1 MADEVADLEV
11 SLRCLGQTSLVIGAA
26 DNERSVLPTGKPLAL
41 FTFLTCAPGRSA
53 TREQLIDLLWSD
65 VEREPARHTLRQ
77 SLWYIKRR
85 LGRDPFTSRGDTLT
99 LTVDIGSDRD
109 AFLSALDAG
118 EHAAAFELYG
128 GDFFPGFAAPGGAEF
143 EQWADV
149 ERQRLRGLFVRA
161 AEVLVRQLINEWRPR
176 DAVTGARRA
185 RELAP
190 DTQATWRLLLESLLA
205 ADDRLSALSEA
216 EQLEQWLA
224 RDDIPLEAATA
235 TLLRQ
240 VRSGSAKP
248 APVAPDEALAAEL
261 VGREREF
268 SVLMDAW
275 TNARRGRAAHVHVT
289 ARAGLG
295 KSRLLDGLARR
306 LRAAKARVIT
316 VRALQANRE
325 LPFAL
330 AADLTLALA
339 RLRGAA
345 GVSPDV
351 ASTLVALAPG
361 VSTYLSAVPDRTTGD
376 DALRRRALAL
386 QELVATIA
394 EDAPVAMLV
403 DDVHWG
409 DAASRT
415 MLASLAAAIEG
426 APVLLVTASRQLDP
440 QIGANERAQQL
451 QLAPLADD
459 EVSLL
464 LRSLGDLPSGADDAG
479 ATSAWADTFHQ
490 RLHAATGGSPLLLL
504 ETLQLALERDALRLH
519 ERRWQCPDPDAL
531 TAILNS
537 SSAMQ
542 DRLLAVGDAHQ
553 GTLLLFAVIG
563 TELDAAAVERAAG
576 ADGTAAL
583 QELESRGLLAHRSGK
598 WIIAH
603 DEIAERTRELA
614 SEARLARAHRQ
625 AASLLEASAQDSPNL
640 LLRAA
645 QHRHAAGDQ
654 AEASMLLARI
664 ARLTD
669 AVGDRAALGALA
681 QSIIGAEGTRAQRDA
696 LIAAT
701 PWRTRTS
708 IGRVATATAATA
720 VVLLAALTAWQRGGQ
735 AAALAPDA
743 TLYIPVFTAE
753 ESTLVNVELRA
764 DELRRV
770 PYLEAR
776 AEQVSQASL
785 RALSRMRALL
795 LAPGDTVVGTTY
807 EYGGDAGGEL
817 QAVSL
822 HGGTPVRLTEAPGDA
837 YGASAGPDDHT
848 VLFLSA
854 RWDSLQRAE
863 IALLDRR
870 TREVRQLTRTPD
882 VESGA
887 ILSPDG
893 TRIVFMRVYTTLRP
907 STLCWISLDGRLEE
921 CLPPDPTLLR
931 PMPASWYSPEQVLV
945 VSESTDGAS
954 NRLVRVHLRTA
965 LTTVL
970 DEGADFYHVSPS
982 GQFVL
987 AGFRSDGVREADLV
1001 VFDTDRPSRR
1011 VPIRWRGRTIPFRT
1025 GTHLWREASAQAE
1038 RIAEVHIRGVPPEV
1052 PADAR
1057 IQLAL
1062 GSRTQR
1068 GVDFSPA
1075 AVWWESLDT
1084 ARAAVDRDGLLM
1096 ARSPGTARIVASAGG
1111 WRSDTTIV
1119 TITPPR
1125 VGETVLEERWRA
1137 LDSTRWLTVGTP
1149 EPFTENGTLRVN
1161 GDHHLQSGVISWL
1174 TIRPEEGMGL
1184 ELRFQLPMTELQWQN
1199 LDIGFAPKGTDA
1211 QLKAWT
1217 GRAGPFEDVIIDRAS
1232 DDRTCQ
1238 ITIPR
1243 GELGDY
1249 ASQLKLTGGRQSTP
1263 VHDFPIT
1270 VTDGEW
1276 HTLRIQLFRDGR
1288 CGAAIDGQVVALSRR
1303 TIPMDLPMRVMITG
1317 QSKFTEVR
1325 VGALSVWRGERYD
1338 IPWFALVASAAP

>member
-1 MADEVADLEV
+1 MADAVSDLRV
-11 SLRCLGQTSLVIGAA
+11 SLRCLGHPTLVSGT
-26 DNERSVLPTGKPLAL
+26 DDDERSILPTGKPLAL

-65 VEREPARHTLRQ
+65 VERESARHTLRQ

-85 LGRDPFTSRGDTLT
+85 LGRDPFASRGDTLT
-99 LTVDIGSDRD
+99 LAVEVSTDRD
-109 AFLSALDAG
+109 AFLAALDAG
-118 EHAAAFELYG
+118 DHAAAFERYG

-149 ERQRLRGLFVRA
+149 ERHRLRGLFVRA
-161 AEVLVRQLINEWRPR
+161 AEVLVRQLITEWRPR
-176 DAVTGARRA
+176 DAIPLARRA

-190 DTQATWRLLLESLLA
+190 DSQATWRLLLESLLA
-205 ADDRLSALSEA
+205 GDDRLSALSEA
-216 EQLEQWLA
+216 EQLEQWLV
-224 RDDIPLEAATA
+224 REETPVEAATA

-240 VRSGSAKP
+240 VRSESGRP
-248 APVAPDEALAAEL
+248 APSATDEALTAEL

-295 KSRLLDGLARR
+295 KSRLLDGLGRR

-361 VSTYLSAVPDRTTGD
+361 VSTYLSAAPDRTTGD

-394 EDAPVAMLV
+394 EDAPVAVLV
-403 DDVHWG
+403 DDVHWA
-409 DAASRT
+409 DAPSRT
-415 MLASLAAAIEG
+415 MLASLASAIEG
-426 APVLLVTASRQLDP
+426 APVLLVTASRQVDP
-440 QIGANERAQQL
+440 QIGTNERAQQL
-451 QLAPLADD
+451 QLAPLAED
-459 EVSLL
+459 EVSVLL
-464 LRSLGDLPSGADDAG
+464 QSLGELPNGANDGASASG
-479 ATSAWADTFHQ
+479 WAESLPH

-504 ETLQLALERDALRLH
+504 ETLQLATERGALRLH
-519 ERRWQCPDPDAL
+519 DRRWQCPEPDAL
-531 TAILNS
+531 AAILSS
-537 SSAMQ
+537 SSAMR
-542 DRLLAVGDAHQ
+542 DRLLAVSDAHQ

-563 TELDAAAVERAAG
+563 TELDAEAVERAAG

-654 AEASMLLARI
+654 TETSLLLARI

-681 QSIIGAEGTRAQRDA
+681 QSVIGAEGTRAQRDA
-696 LIAAT
+696 LLGSL

-708 IGRVATATAATA
+708 IGRVATVAAA
-720 VVLLAALTAWQRGGQ
+720 SAALLLAAMAAWQQRSLTATVP
-735 AAALAPDA
+735 PDA
-743 TLYIPVFTAE
+743 SLFMPVLTAE
-753 ESTLVNVELRA
+753 ESTLVHIELRA
-764 DELRRV
+764 DQLQRV
-770 PYLEAR
+770 QHLEAR
-776 AEQVSQASL
+776 AERVPPTAL
-785 RALSRMRALL
+785 RALARMQALH
-795 LAPGDTVVGTTY
+795 LAAGDTVIGTTY
-807 EYGGDAGGEL
+807 EYGGEAGGEL

-822 HGGTPVRLTEAPGDA
+822 HGGTTVRLTDAPGDA
-837 YGASAGPDDHT
+837 YGATTGPTDHT
-848 VLFLSA
+848 VLFQSA
-854 RWDSLQRAE
+854 RWDSLQRSE

-870 TREVRQLTRTPD
+870 TREVSRLTRTPD

-887 ILSPDG
+887 SLSPDG
-893 TRIVFMRVYTTLRP
+893 SRIAFLRVYATIRP

-921 CLPPDPTLLR
+921 CLPPNPELSRPT
-931 PMPASWYSPEQVLV
+931 PAGWYDPEQVLV
-945 VSESTDGAS
+945 VSESNDGAVI
-954 NRLVRVHLRTA
+954 RLVRVHLRTGE
-965 LTTVL
+965 TTVL
-970 DEGADFYHVSPS
+970 DEGADYYHVSPS

-987 AGFRSDGVREADLV
+987 AGYRADGAREAELV
-1001 VFDTDRPSRR
+1001 VFNTDRPARR
-1011 VPIRWRGRTIPFRT
+1011 VPIRWRGRPIPFRA
-1025 GTHLWREASAQAE
+1025 GTHLWRDESARAE
-1038 RIAEVHIRGVPPEV
+1038 RIVEVRIRGAPPEV

-1057 IQLAL
+1057 VQLAL
-1062 GSRTQR
+1062 ASRTQR
-1068 GVDFSPA
+1068 GVPVSPA

-1084 ARAAVDRDGLLM
+1084 ARAAVDRDGLLVPR
-1096 ARSPGTARIVASAGG
+1096 AAGTARIVASAGG
-1111 WRSDTTIV
+1111 WRADTT
-1119 TITPPR
+1119 TITIVPPR
-1125 VGETVLEERWRA
+1125 VGETVLEERWEV
-1137 LDSTRWLTVGTP
+1137 LDTARWLTVGTP
-1149 EPFTENGTLRVN
+1149 APFTEAGTLRVN
-1161 GDHHLQSGVISWL
+1161 GDHHLQSGVISWR
-1174 TIRPEEGMGL
+1174 TIPPADGMGL
-1184 ELRFQLPMTELQWQN
+1184 ELRFQLRMTELQWQN
-1199 LDIGFAPKGTDA
+1199 LDVGFTPKGTDA
-1211 QLKAWT
+1211 QLRAWT
-1217 GRAGPFEDVIIDRAS
+1217 GRAGPDEDALIDRPSA
-1232 DDRTCQ
+1232 DRVCQ

-1243 GELGDY
+1243 GEQGDY
-1249 ASQLKLTGGRQSTP
+1249 AGQLMLTSGRQSTP
-1263 VHDFPIT
+1263 VRNFPIA
-1270 VTDGEW
+1270 VTDGAW
-1276 HTLRIQLFRDGR
+1276 HTLRLQLFRDGR
-1288 CGAAIDGQVVALSRR
+1288 CGAAIDGTIVAVSRR
-1303 TIPMDLPMRVMITG
+1303 AIPMDLPMRVMIQG
-1317 QSKFTEVR
+1317 QSMFTEVR
-1325 VGALSVWRGERYD
+1325 AGALTVWRGERHD
-1338 IPWFALVASAAP
+1338 VSWFASDASAAP